1 MSIKDHFEDR
11 LPMIELINVRQ
22 LVFRVTPEQDV
33 KYFTFRR

>member
-22 LVFRVTPEQDV
+22 FVFRVTLQTLL
-33 KYFTFRR
+33 F